1 MTLKTGEMT
10 AEKSALPSKGINYT
24 SLYTKIEKLFTTVII
39 FHNMNM

>member
-10 AEKSALPSKGINYT
+10 AEKSALPSKELITLQYA
-24 SLYTKIEKLFTTVII
+24 KIEKLFTTVII